1 MLAVHTR
8 TNSIHLNLSQ
18 VINSPFRKWQEI
30 CLYCFLCGEVHAD
43 HTETIMEKN
52 FIARPIHT
60 PDATYRWQFN
70 QQFTLRK
77 AAELVAYLH
86 ELGISDCYT
95 SPLLTARPGSLHG
108 YDVIDHTKLNPELGG
123 KEDFV
128 AFASELK
135 KRGMGL
141 ILDVVPNHMCI
152 AGAGN
157 RWWEDILENGPAS
170 PFAQFLD
177 IDWHPPKTN
186 LHNKVL
192 LPTLG
197 DQYGRVLEN
206 QDIQLEY
213 RRGNFLVRC
222 YDMRLPLAPK
232 TAVPLLR
239 MVRQKAGEKLDESHH
254 HLLELESIITA
265 LEHLPSRTVSDQAR
279 LKVRWREKEVIKRRL
294 AALTRQ
300 SREIRLT
307 INDAL
312 QIYNGDKSDPQSF
325 DLLEDLLAK
334 QAYRLCYW
342 RVAADEINYRRFF
355 DVNELAAIRVEE
367 PAVFVEVHQLVFEL
381 MQEGWVTGVR
391 IDHIDGLFDPAGYL
405 NDLRR
410 GAAKALRQAQGA
422 PKLPR
427 KRADKEIERSCYVV
441 AEKILEHHEKLRGG
455 WQADGTTGY
464 DFLNLL
470 NGVFVES
477 QSGKLFHRL
486 YERFTGLA
494 VSFNEVAYECKK
506 LILRVAMSSEL
517 HVLARRL
524 DRISEQHRYSRDFT
538 LNSLQY
544 VLGEVVACFP
554 VYRTYVRPGDAE
566 VSADDRRA
574 IQTAIRDAKRRN
586 PALSPSLFDFV
597 GSLLF
602 LEDPAGL
609 NENQIADRREF
620 VMRFQQLTGPVMA
633 KGMEDTAF
641 YRWFPLASLNEVGGD
656 PARFG
661 LPLAEFHSRNA
672 ERARDWPYTMLA
684 TATHDT
690 KRGEDMRARLN
701 VLSEIPGRWYRAI
714 RRWQNLNQASR
725 ERLSETAPL
734 PIFPNEEYLIYQ
746 TLVGTWPFAASA
758 ENVDDSYVQRLE
770 EYLIKS
776 VREAKI
782 HSSWLSPNEEYEFAL
797 KSYLRALFTPGGS
810 FLSDFVEFHRPI
822 ARAGVFNSLSQT
834 LLKITSPGVPDF
846 YQGSELWDFSLV
858 DPDNRRPVDYEL
870 RRKLL
875 AELNAPTGEE
885 VVEELLRH
893 PEDGRIKL
901 FLISRA
907 LQFRRAQRD
916 LFLNGGYEPLDVHG
930 NLNEHVIGFARSQ
943 AGKTV
948 IVAAGRFFTRLL
960 NEGELPTSNLW
971 EGTSLAMSGEFAG
984 TYRDVLTGREY
995 RATSREVSRECGCG
1009 LALAEVFSLMP
1020 IALLERI
1027 D

>member
-1 MLAVHTR
+1 
-8 TNSIHLNLSQ
+8 
-18 VINSPFRKWQEI
+18 
-30 CLYCFLCGEVHAD
+30 
-43 HTETIMEKN
+43 MEKN
-52 FIARPIHT
+52 FISRPIHT

-70 QQFTLRK
+70 HQFTLRQ

-86 ELGISDCYT
+86 ELGVSDCYT

-123 KEDFV
+123 KEDFI

-135 KRGMGL
+135 TRGMGL

-177 IDWHPPKTN
+177 IDWHPPKAN

-197 DQYGRVLEN
+197 EQYGRVLEN
-206 QDIQLEY
+206 QDIQLEH

-232 TAVPLLR
+232 TAVPLLQMIR
-239 MVRQKAGEKLDESHH
+239 RKAGEKLDESHL

-265 LEHLPSRTVSDQAR
+265 LEHLPSRTVSDRAK
-279 LKVRWREKEVIKRRL
+279 LKIRWREKEIIKRRL
-294 AALTRQ
+294 AALTKQ
-300 SREIRLT
+300 SREIRHAIDDTLR
-307 INDAL
+307 
-312 QIYNGDKSDPQSF
+312 IYNGAKGDPQSF
-325 DLLEDLLAK
+325 DLLEELLAK
-334 QAYRLCYW
+334 QSYRLCYW

-355 DVNELAAIRVEE
+355 DVNELAAIRVEN
-367 PAVFVEVHQLVFEL
+367 PAVFAEVHQLIFEL

-410 GAAKALRQAQGA
+410 GAAKALRQTEGA

-427 KRADKEIERSCYVV
+427 QRADKEVDRSCYVV
-441 AEKILEHHEKLRGG
+441 AEKILEHNEKLRAE

-486 YERFTGLA
+486 YERFTGLT
-494 VSFNEVAYECKK
+494 VNFNEVAYQCKK

-524 DRISEQHRYSRDFT
+524 DRISEQDRYSRDFT

-554 VYRTYVRPGDAE
+554 VYRTYVRPGDTE

-574 IQTAIRDAKRRN
+574 IQTAIRDGKRRN

-597 GSLLF
+597 GSLLL
-602 LEDPAGL
+602 LEDPVGL
-609 NENQIADRREF
+609 DEKHIAERREF

-633 KGMEDTAF
+633 KGVEDTAF
-641 YRWFPLASLNEVGGD
+641 YRWFPLASLNEVGGN

-661 LPLAEFHSRNA
+661 VSLSEFHRRNA
-672 ERARDWPYTMLA
+672 ERARDWPHAMLA

-690 KRGEDMRARLN
+690 KRGEDVRARLN

-725 ERLSETAPL
+725 EQLAETAPL

-746 TLVGTWPFAASA
+746 TLAGTWPFEAGIESVD
-758 ENVDDSYVQRLE
+758 ENYIQRVE
-770 EYLIKS
+770 EYLIKA

-782 HSSWLSPNEEYEFAL
+782 HSSWLSPNEEYEAAL
-797 KSYLRALFTPGGS
+797 RGYLRALFAPGSG
-810 FLSDFVEFHRPI
+810 FLRDFAEFHRPI
-822 ARAGVFNSLSQT
+822 ARAGVFNSLAQT

-858 DPDNRRPVDYEL
+858 DPDNRRPVDYQL
-870 RRKLL
+870 RRNLL
-875 AELNAPTGEE
+875 AELNAADGAELA
-885 VVEELLRH
+885 EELLRN

-901 FLISRA
+901 YLTNRA
-907 LQFRRAQRD
+907 LRFRRERREV
-916 LFLNGGYEPLDVHG
+916 FLNGAYEPLRVDG
-930 NLNEHVIGFARSQ
+930 ELKDQVIAFAR
-943 AGKTV
+943 ALETRKVLVVT
-948 IVAAGRFFTRLL
+948 GRFFTRLMNDGQL
-960 NEGELPTSNLW
+960 PVGIVWEGNSLALSGEL
-971 EGTSLAMSGEFAG
+971 SGC
-984 TYRDVLTGREY
+984 YRDALTQGQHY
-995 RATSREVSRECGCG
+995 TVSREDGCE
-1009 LALAEVFSLMP
+1009 LPLAEVFSHLP
-1020 IALLERI
+1020 VALLERV